1 MALRTHNT
9 EYDIHNAWQVK
20 FRIPDKYDKLQLQ
33 NAHLQVMI
41 ETENAR
47 EN

>member
-1 MALRTHNT
+1 MRTPNT

-20 FRIPDKYDKLQLQ
+20 FRMPDKYDKLQLQ

-41 ETENAR
+41 EPENAR